1 LIEHGLTCLLGR
13 KYNFN
18 TLPVAYALS
27 TNLEGIMA
35 NKPTHDLCIIS
46 GEGKAAV
53 WTRVAALWAT
63 KDGEGFSGE
72 IPTGVLVTGRVV
84 ILKRKAGEAD
94 V

>member
-1 LIEHGLTCLLGR
+1 MALAL
-13 KYNFN
+13 
-18 TLPVAYALS
+18 ALS
-27 TNLEGIMA
+27 TNLEGIMS

-53 WTRVAALWAT
+53 WTRVAALWPT

-84 ILKRKAGEAD
+84 ILKRKAGEAE

>member
-1 LIEHGLTCLLGR
+1 M
-13 KYNFN
+13 
-18 TLPVAYALS
+18 S
-27 TNLEGIMA
+27 
-35 NKPTHDLCIIS
+35 NKPTHELCIVS

-53 WTRVAALWAT
+53 WTRVAGLWPT

-84 ILKRKAGEAD
+84 IVKRKTTEAE